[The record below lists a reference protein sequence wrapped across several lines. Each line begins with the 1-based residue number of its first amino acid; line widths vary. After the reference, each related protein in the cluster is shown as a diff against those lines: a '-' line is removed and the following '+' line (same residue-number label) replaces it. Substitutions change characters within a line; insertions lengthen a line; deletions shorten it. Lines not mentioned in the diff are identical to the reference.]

1 MINKSKLKSINF
13 SDISNTSNN
22 IEEEISVNFNRLKTN
37 AEEITEFILITTY
50 VPIIGFYIVKSRK

>member
-22 IEEEISVNFNRLKTN
+22 IDEETSVNFNRFKTN
-37 AEEITEFILITTY
+37 AE
-50 VPIIGFYIVKSRK
+50 